1 MEGLKSYLSIIDPG
15 VLNGITGRPGE
26 FIRLFQ
32 EYEYLSENA
41 FAQKICGT
49 KHSPKYYINLKSKT
63 KKILQALAII
73 STNTKD
79 SSVKKK
85 YDSCQ
90 KNFTVA
96 QKFLT
101 KGDRTEGLRL
111 IRRAYRVA
119 NKNEFSHLA
128 CELASI
134 LYHDYIYY
142 TPNPRMANFY
152 EKEVEKHVNNY
163 MAEKKAESYF
173 YKMVARIHKGSV
185 KPSELSEAVK
195 RINECGGE
203 SIRCKVYQATM
214 EVYNGLHIGK
224 YKMVVSS
231 CVRTLRYFDKKEG
244 VYTSHRYFFLLHLG
258 LAYIATSLYDKA
270 TVSFGQAERYA
281 PSKSYNDYLLRFY
294 KTLNALHA
302 KEYQTA
308 YELYLANKRCKI
320 SKIREQ
326 FAIVEAY
333 ICFLAYTGHLQLKK
347 AFRMGKYLNNT
358 FEAQKDKQGDNL
370 NILIAELL
378 VYLVRDRGKFIDRIE
393 AIQHYSFKH
402 LKNKDTQR
410 AKYFLRILC
419 LLPKVNFHYLALERR
434 AKRLIKQL
442 HSQPLRMGKGFAVEI
457 IPYEQVLG
465 NHYGAAWTKGGLK
478 I

>member
-1 MEGLKSYLSIIDPG
+1 MDGLKSYLSIINPS
-15 VLNGITGRPGE
+15 VLNGITGKSGE

-32 EYEYLSENA
+32 ENEYLSEKA

-49 KHSPKYYINLKSKT
+49 NHNSKYYTNLKSKT

-85 YDSCQ
+85 YDFCQ

-111 IRRAYRVA
+111 VRRAYRTA

-152 EKEVEKHVNNY
+152 EKEVEKHGTNY
-163 MAEKKAESYF
+163 LAEKKAESYF
-173 YKMVARIHKGSV
+173 YKMVARIHNGSV
-185 KPSELSEAVK
+185 KSSELSETVK
-195 RINECGGE
+195 RIHECGGE
-203 SIRCKVYQATM
+203 SIRCKVYKATM
-214 EVYNGLHIGK
+214 EVYDGLHKGK
-224 YKMVVSS
+224 YQKVVSS
-231 CVRTLRYFDKKEG
+231 CTRTLKYFYKKEG

-270 TVSFGQAERYA
+270 TISFKQAGKYA

-294 KTLNALHA
+294 KTLSALHA
-302 KEYQTA
+302 KEYQVA

-320 SKIREQ
+320 PKIREQ

-333 ICFLAYTGHLQLKK
+333 ICFLAYTGHLQLKR
-347 AFRMGKYLNNT
+347 AFRMGKYLNDT
-358 FEAQKDKQGDNL
+358 FKAQKDKQGDNL

-393 AIQHYSFKH
+393 AIQHYSYKH
-402 LKNKDTQR
+402 LKSKDTQR
-410 AKYFLRILC
+410 AKCFLKILC

-434 AKRLIKQL
+434 AKRLINQL
-442 HSQPLRMGKGFAVEI
+442 HSHPVRMGKDFAIEI
-457 IPYEQVLG
+457 IPYSQVLEMIMTQLG
-465 NHYGAAWTKGGLK
+465 RKAA
-478 I
+478 